1 MIGTV
6 ASRPLID
13 VRDLTYTYP
22 KAAAPAVASIS
33 FQIPRGE
40 IFGFLGPNGAGK
52 STTQKL
58 LIGLLRDYQ
67 GAVSVFGRDLRQW
80 GNDYYERLG
89 VSFEFPN
96 HHLKLTA
103 LENLTCFRALY
114 AGDTEDPRHL
124 LDRVGLGADADMR
137 VSQFS
142 KGMRGRLNVARALL
156 PKPDL
161 LFLDEPTT
169 GLDPVSSRQIRDL
182 ILERR
187 QAGATVFLTTHDM
200 VVADE
205 LCDRVAFIVDGG
217 LALVDTPR
225 ALKLRYGS
233 RTVRVEYGDEGLRES
248 RDFPLECLAD
258 NADFLT
264 TLRQDT
270 LETVHTQET
279 TLEEIF
285 ILVTGKALR

>member
-1 MIGTV
+1 MAAEPV
-6 ASRPLID
+6 ID
-13 VRDLTYTYP
+13 VRALTYTYP
-22 KAAAPAVASIS
+22 KAAAAAVASVS
-33 FQIPRGE
+33 FSIDPGE

-67 GAVSVFGRDLRQW
+67 GTVSVFGRDLRQW

-103 LENLTCFRALY
+103 LENLTYFRALY

-169 GLDPVSSRQIRDL
+169 GLDPVMNRQIRDL

-187 QAGATVFLTTHDM
+187 QAGTTVFLTTHDM

-205 LCDRVAFIVDGG
+205 LCDRVAFIVEGG
-217 LALVDTPR
+217 IALIDAPR
-225 ALKLRYGS
+225 ALKLRHGT
-233 RTVRVEYGDEGLRES
+233 RTVRVEFGAEGQRDSRE
-248 RDFPLECLAD
+248 FPMDGLGES
-258 NADFLT
+258 ADFLA
-264 TLRQDT
+264 TLREEKVQT
-270 LETVHTQET
+270 IHTQET

-285 ILVTGKALR
+285 IQVTGKALT

>member
-1 MIGTV
+1 MSADSV
-6 ASRPLID
+6 ID
-13 VRDLTYTYP
+13 VRDLTYAYP
-22 KAAAPAVASIS
+22 KAAAPAVAALSFEIS
-33 FQIPRGE
+33 RGE

-67 GAVSVFGRDLRQW
+67 GQVSVFGRDLRQW

-103 LENLTCFRALY
+103 LENLAYFRALY

-124 LDRVGLGADADMR
+124 LDQVGLGEDADKR

-142 KGMRGRLNVARALL
+142 KGMRGRLNVARAML

-161 LFLDEPTT
+161 LFLDEPTA

-182 ILERR
+182 IRARR
-187 QAGATVFLTTHDM
+187 QAGTTVFLTTHDM
-200 VVADE
+200 VVADD

-217 LALVDTPR
+217 ITLIDAPR
-225 ALKLRYGS
+225 ALKLRYGT
-233 RTVRVEYGDEGLRES
+233 RTVRVEIGAEGRWDNRE
-248 RDFPLECLAD
+248 FPLDGLAD
-258 NADFLT
+258 NTDFLA
-264 TLRQDT
+264 TLRQ
-270 LETVHTQET
+270 ETVQTIHTQET

-285 ILVTGKALR
+285 IQVTGTALS

>member
-1 MIGTV
+1 MPANPVI
-6 ASRPLID
+6 A
-13 VRDLTYTYP
+13 VRELTYTYP
-22 KAAAPAVASIS
+22 KAVGPAVTALS
-33 FQIPRGE
+33 FEIPRGE

-67 GAVSVFGRDLRQW
+67 GSVAVFGRNLRRW
-80 GNDYYERLG
+80 DNDYYERLG

-103 LENLTCFRALY
+103 LENLAYFRALY

-124 LDRVGLGADADMR
+124 LDQVGLGGEADKR

-169 GLDPVSSRQIRDL
+169 GLDPVTSRQIRDL
-182 ILERR
+182 IRERQ
-187 QAGATVFLTTHDM
+187 QAGMTVFLTTHDM

-225 ALKLRYGS
+225 ALKLRYGT
-233 RTVRVEYGDEGLRES
+233 RTVRVELGVDGQRGRKE
-248 RDFPLECLAD
+248 FPLDGLAD
-258 NADFLT
+258 NVDFLN
-264 TLRQDT
+264 TLRQEKVQT
-270 LETVHTQET
+270 IHTQET

-285 ILVTGKALR
+285 IQVTGAALT

>member
-1 MIGTV
+1 MAAEPV
-6 ASRPLID
+6 ID

-22 KAAAPAVASIS
+22 KAAAAAVASVS
-33 FQIPRGE
+33 FSIDPGE
-40 IFGFLGPNGAGK
+40 VFGFLGPNGAGK

-67 GAVSVFGRDLRQW
+67 GTVSVFGRDLRQW

-103 LENLTCFRALY
+103 LENLTYFRALY

-169 GLDPVSSRQIRDL
+169 GLDPVMNRQIRDL

-187 QAGATVFLTTHDM
+187 QAGTTVFLTTHDM

-205 LCDRVAFIVDGG
+205 LCDRVAFIVTGG
-217 LALVDTPR
+217 IALIDTPR
-225 ALKLRYGS
+225 ALKLRYGT
-233 RTVRVEYGDEGLRES
+233 RTVRVEFGAEGRRDSREFPMDGLGESTDFLATLRE
-248 RDFPLECLAD
+248 EHVQ
-258 NADFLT
+258 T
-264 TLRQDT
+264 I
-270 LETVHTQET
+270 HTQET
-279 TLEEIF
+279 TLEQIF
-285 ILVTGKALR
+285 IQVTGAELK